1 MGGLFPPKESSS
13 EGDEIVSDDGEATP
27 TQETSQTNTASSTKM
42 VVDDDENPF

>member
-13 EGDEIVSDDGEATP
+13 QDNDHVSDDGEASP
-27 TQETSQTNTASSTKM
+27 TQDAPGTDTTSNTKM